1 MNPYLALGVNVILLV
16 SGQLLWK
23 VGMGHHQ
30 ASGGPLWRHALLSPA
45 IWAGLG
51 LYGLATLLWL
61 YVLSRLP
68 LAVAYPI
75 QATAYVL
82 GMVAA
87 RLVLGEGVS
96 STSWV
101 GGLLILLGAGLIG
114 WGNR

>member
-1 MNPYLALGVNVILLV
+1 MNPYLALGLNMILLV

-23 VGMGHHQ
+23 AGMNQTGT
-30 ASGGPLWRHALLSPA
+30 GPLWRHALLSPA

-51 LYGLATLLWL
+51 LYGLATVLWL
-61 YVLSRLP
+61 FVLSRLP

-87 RLVLGEGVS
+87 RWLLGEMVS
-96 STSWV
+96 TTSWV

-114 WGNR
+114 WGSR